1 MTVFNDLIILII
13 VNFLKFCVDDSEQM
27 NSLALIY
34 IIKRYLVI
42 LCDDLIIWI
51 NEISTNFSDSSYR
64 LS

>member
-13 VNFLKFCVDDSEQM
+13 VNFLKFCVDDSEQI

-42 LCDDLIIWI
+42 LCDD
-51 NEISTNFSDSSYR
+51 
-64 LS
+64 